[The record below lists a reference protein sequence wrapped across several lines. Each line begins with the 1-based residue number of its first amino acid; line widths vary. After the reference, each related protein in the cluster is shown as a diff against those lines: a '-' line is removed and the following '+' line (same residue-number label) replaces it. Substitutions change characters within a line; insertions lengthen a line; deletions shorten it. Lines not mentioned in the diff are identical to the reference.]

1 MRLIP
6 TKRKEC
12 APVSKNNSKLPILLL
27 VAIVIIAA
35 LGFYMYQQNQDADT
49 STIRTAETSG
59 PQTTETFTS
68 QSDEITDDE
77 ETMSEG
83 MNADDNSA
91 MDETDDMASSEEA
104 GSINVSAALSERS
117 IGSADAPLVIRE
129 HSSFTCGHCG
139 DFHKNVFDQIKTTY
153 IDTGK
158 ARLIFTDFPLNGPA
172 LHASMIARCLP
183 QDRYFDFVDLLFKTQ
198 DKWAYETNYVTYLR
212 QNAALAGLSS
222 AEFDACLMNDEL
234 KNGVTSAMREAQQK
248 YSINSTPTFV
258 FNEDNVHTG
267 SRSFEFYKDVIE
279 KELAEAG
286 N

>member
-1 MRLIP
+1 MRLFP
-6 TKRKEC
+6 TKRKEY
-12 APVSKNNSKLPILLL
+12 APVSKNNSKLPILLF

-35 LGFYMYQQNQDADT
+35 LGFYMYQQNQNADT
-49 STIRTAETSG
+49 STIRTAETSSQ
-59 PQTTETFTS
+59 QTIQSNAS
-68 QSDEITDDE
+68 QSEESVSDETISE
-77 ETMSEG
+77 ETTS
-83 MNADDNSA
+83 DNNSS
-91 MDETDDMASSEEA
+91 MDETNDAVSAEE
-104 GSINVSAALSERS
+104 GSINASAALSERS
-117 IGSADAPLVIRE
+117 LGSADAPLVIRE

-139 DFHKNVFDQIKTTY
+139 DFHKNVFDQIKTEY

-158 ARLIFTDFPLNGPA
+158 VRLIFTDFPLNGPA

-198 DKWAYETNYVTYLR
+198 EKWAYETNYVTYLR
-212 QNAALAGLSS
+212 QNAALAGLSN

-234 KNGVTSAMREAQQK
+234 KNGVTNAMREAQQK

-286 N
+286 NN